1 MWSKYSRNVR
11 LEMRIFVL
19 LLHLSNPNFPCR
31 PEFRLLPI
39 HVSKANRRKENVP
52 EEFFRIHSLEQL
64 KKDILKQ
71 EAVAFH
77 SLIRRL
83 LWLSIIIII
92 SSSPTHAALF
102 QFFEEI
108 LSVFGPRIWSKQF
121 VSYSR
126 LVGFLVL
133 VRQHCGGLI
142 YYE

>member
-83 LWLSIIIII
+83 L
-92 SSSPTHAALF
+92 
-102 QFFEEI
+102 
-108 LSVFGPRIWSKQF
+108 
-121 VSYSR
+121 
-126 LVGFLVL
+126 
-133 VRQHCGGLI
+133 
-142 YYE
+142 